1 MNISILKIRS
11 IYLILAIVSVI
22 SFNASSA
29 SLKISDDETKI
40 IRFNEDIKT
49 VFISN
54 PEIADYKVLNERQ
67 IAISAK
73 KSGRTKI
80 AVNNKDD
87 KTIYSRTIIVDRELY
102 DVKEALKQRFP
113 FSDIRIL
120 NRGDQVILYGTV
132 SSEEEKQD
140 IYDLVGTLLNKK
152 VSKVKYK
159 SESDNTITIKVGVD
173 GKAST
178 KILDTNVYEG
188 IINRI
193 EVEFPQQVNVK
204 VRIAEVSSSIAN
216 ELGVKWSSLLST
228 GRRGQSGQFVV
239 NHGFSYKDISALVDA
254 LNTNNVGSVLA
265 EPNISVMSGETADI
279 LVGGEI
285 PMVYQTDETYVVDY
299 KEFGVKLDLAATV
312 KSEDKIVIS
321 ILTGVTGID
330 ESIASGNYPGFK
342 KRSARSTLQVSD
354 GGSFI
359 LGGLISSEDRENL
372 EKIPFIGDVPILGAL
387 FRHTSTERV
396 KTELVVIATVNL
408 VKEVDQSNITL
419 PTMQRTS
426 DFSRW
431 LGINFDQKNNESQ
444 QLQKV
449 LSDGGF
455 ER

>member
-1 MNISILKIRS
+1 MNISILKFRS
-11 IYLILAIVSVI
+11 IYLILAILSVT
-22 SFNASSA
+22 SFRALSSDM
-29 SLKISDDETKI
+29 KIADDGTKT
-40 IRFNEDIKT
+40 IRFKEDIQT
-49 VFISN
+49 VFISD
-54 PEIADYKVLNERQ
+54 PKVADYKVLNERQ
-67 IAISAK
+67 IAITGK

-80 AVNNKDD
+80 VVNNKDG
-87 KTIYSRTIIVDRELY
+87 KTIYTQNIVVDRALY
-102 DVKEALKQRFP
+102 DVKQAVKDRFP
-113 FSDIRIL
+113 FSDIKVV
-120 NRGDQVILYGTV
+120 NRGEQIVLYGTV
-132 SSEEEKQD
+132 SSEQEKQD
-140 IYDLVGTLLNKK
+140 VYDLVGTLMGKPAKN
-152 VSKVKYK
+152 VDY
-159 SESDNTITIKVGVD
+159 ESRRTPNRD
-173 GKAST
+173 GKADT
-178 KILDTNVYEG
+178 KILDATVYEG
-188 IINRI
+188 IINHI

-204 VRIAEVSSSIAN
+204 VRIAEVSSSIVN
-216 ELGVKWSSLLST
+216 ELGVKWSRVLSSSNNQT
-228 GRRGQSGQFVV
+228 GQFVID
-239 NHGFSYKDISALVDA
+239 HGFSYTDITALVDA
-254 LNTNNVGSVLA
+254 LNSNKAGSLLA

-285 PMVYQTDETYVVDY
+285 PMVYQTSDTYSVTY

-321 ILTGVTGID
+321 ILTGVSGID
-330 ESIASGNYPGFK
+330 ETYESSSLPAFK

-387 FRHTSTERV
+387 FRHSSTQRV

-408 VKEVDQSNITL
+408 VREVDQADIVL
-419 PTMQRTS
+419 PRLERTS

-431 LGINFDQKNNESQ
+431 LGINFDKKSNESN